1 MKLKRSAIILLILGA
16 IIFLAGILVPIISMK
31 IYTAQHG
38 AIGIIGGADGP
49 TAIYLT
55 SRLFSG
61 MPLIFILLGLGLI
74 VSAIVCLLIFKYKKK

>member
-1 MKLKRSAIILLILGA
+1 MKSKRNAIILLIIGA
-16 IIFLAGILVPIISMK
+16 IIFLAGIVVPIVSMR
-31 IYTAQHG
+31 IYTSQHG

-61 MPLIFILLGLGLI
+61 MPIIFMLLGLGLI
-74 VSAIVCLLIFKYKKK
+74 VSAVVLLIVLRKKK

>member
-1 MKLKRSAIILLILGA
+1 MKSKRNAIILLIIGA
-16 IIFLAGILVPIISMK
+16 IIFLAGTVVPIISMK
-31 IYTAQHG
+31 IYTSQHG

-61 MPLIFILLGLGLI
+61 NPIIFMLLGLGLV
-74 VSAIVCLLIFKYKKK
+74 VSAVVLLIVLRKKK

>member
-1 MKLKRSAIILLILGA
+1 MKSKRNAIILLIIGA
-16 IIFLAGILVPIISMK
+16 IIFLAGIVVPIVSMR
-31 IYTAQHG
+31 IYTSQHG

-61 MPLIFILLGLGLI
+61 TPIIFMLLGLGLV
-74 VSAIVCLLIFKYKKK
+74 VSAVVLLIVLRKKK

>member
-1 MKLKRSAIILLILGA
+1 MKSKRNAIILLIIGA
-16 IIFLAGILVPIISMK
+16 IIFLAGIVVPIVSMR
-31 IYTAQHG
+31 IYTSQHG

-61 MPLIFILLGLGLI
+61 MPIIFMLLGLGLV
-74 VSAIVCLLIFKYKKK
+74 VSAVVLLIVLRKKK

>member
-1 MKLKRSAIILLILGA
+1 MKSKRNAIILLIIGA
-16 IIFLAGILVPIISMK
+16 IIFLVGIVPIVSMK
-31 IYTAQHG
+31 IYTSQHG

-61 MPLIFILLGLGLI
+61 MPIIFMLLGLGLI
-74 VSAIVCLLIFKYKKK
+74 VSAVVLLIVLRKKK

>member
-1 MKLKRSAIILLILGA
+1 
-16 IIFLAGILVPIISMK
+16 VK
-31 IYTAQHG
+31 IYTSQHG

-61 MPLIFILLGLGLI
+61 MPIIFMLLGLGLI
-74 VSAIVCLLIFKYKKK
+74 VSAVVLLIVLRKKK

>member
-1 MKLKRSAIILLILGA
+1 MKSKRNAIILLILGA
-16 IIFLAGILVPIISMK
+16 IIFLAGIVVPIVSMR
-31 IYTAQHG
+31 IYTSQHG

-61 MPLIFILLGLGLI
+61 MPIIFMLLGLGLI
-74 VSAIVCLLIFKYKKK
+74 VSAVVLLIVLRKKK